1 MLRVVTQKQ
10 VIRYSALITGLAVAA
25 PVAVVLGILSLVPG
39 IPPLAFTV
47 GVAMAA
53 LIPLFIAPPLAYF
66 GLNLLRMMNQ
76 TIEKVDQQ
84 IRFDGLTGVF
94 NRSHMLDN
102 VRAEQV
108 GGPLMI
114 VDADHFKRINDVH
127 GHAVGDAALV
137 VIANTIS
144 QTVGGQGLVGRLG
157 GEEFAVFLPGQTRE
171 AGIEVATAICAN
183 IRIINPIID
192 GKHVPLSVSI
202 GCTMHPA
209 STVIGASL
217 KNADDLLYRA
227 KSEGRDRAVFDAGPM
242 PERREKVRW

>member
-1 MLRVVTQKQ
+1 MLRVHTQKQ
-10 VIRYSALITGLAVAA
+10 VIRYTALITGLAVAA
-25 PVAVVLGILSLVPG
+25 PVAVVAGILSAVPG
-39 IPPLAFTV
+39 IPSMAILI
-47 GVAMAA
+47 GIAMAT
-53 LIPLFIAPPLAYF
+53 LIPLFITPPLAYF

-94 NRSHMLDN
+94 NRSYMLDSI
-102 VRAEQV
+102 RARQV

-144 QTVGGQGLVGRLG
+144 KTVGAYGLVGRLG
-157 GEEFAVFLPGQTRE
+157 GEEFAVFLPGHDRE
-171 AGIEVATAICAN
+171 TGMEIATAICAN
-183 IRIINPIID
+183 IRAINPLID

-217 KNADDLLYRA
+217 KNADDLLYHA
-227 KSEGRDRAVFDAGPM
+227 KNEGRDRAEFDAGPL
-242 PERREKVRW
+242 PEVREVVRW